1 MNYNYHTHTFR
12 CAHASGTEE
21 EYIQRALSGGI
32 RYMGFS
38 DHAPFRYAD
47 GFEANYRVPMA
58 QVEDYFCTLRG
69 LREKYREKIDLKIGF
84 EMEYYPEYFTQML
97 ENVRQMG
104 TEYLILG
111 QHFLQP
117 EHPVVEPTSAQY
129 EDPAKVEKFVDL
141 VIGAVETGAF
151 TYVAHPDILN
161 FTGPEEAYAAQV
173 RRLCE
178 ASKRLQIPLEV
189 NFLGIRESR
198 KYPRDDFWQIAG
210 EVGSP
215 VTFGFDAHDVPSAW
229 DSASLEKAKEIV
241 ARFGLNYIGRPTL
254 RAL

>member
-1 MNYNYHTHTFR
+1 
-12 CAHASGTEE
+12 
-21 EYIQRALSGGI
+21 
-32 RYMGFS
+32 
-38 DHAPFRYAD
+38 
-47 GFEANYRVPMA
+47 
-58 QVEDYFCTLRG
+58 
-69 LREKYREKIDLKIGF
+69 
-84 EMEYYPEYFTQML
+84 ME
-97 ENVRQMG
+97 R
-104 TEYLILG
+104 
-111 QHFLQP
+111 
-117 EHPVVEPTSAQY
+117 
-129 EDPAKVEKFVDL
+129 FVDL
-141 VIGAVETGAF
+141 VIGAMETGAF

-178 ASKRLQIPLEV
+178 TSKRLQIPLEV